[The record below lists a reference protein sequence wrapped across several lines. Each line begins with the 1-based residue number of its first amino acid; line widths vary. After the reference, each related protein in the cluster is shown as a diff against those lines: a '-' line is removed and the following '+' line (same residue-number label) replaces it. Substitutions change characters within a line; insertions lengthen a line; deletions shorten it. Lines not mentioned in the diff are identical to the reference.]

1 MRQRRAEAEKVV
13 EEARQKADLIA
24 LMAANDVEA
33 AEKKLKEI
41 IAAALEDGNIDDDEQ
56 RAIDEATRD
65 LEKLKA
71 RKAAMDRKN
80 ARLKQAT
87 IATYVA

>member
-1 MRQRRAEAEKVV
+1 
-13 EEARQKADLIA
+13 
-24 LMAANDVEA
+24 MAANDVEA

-80 ARLKQAT
+80 ARLQRVVKSVVNNCNKRSAT
-87 IATYVA
+87 GRQHRRK